1 MTFWQIEL
9 VLSVM
14 VIDSNYLV
22 LYIFFL
28 NHYLTKR
35 FYFCLFLVILLFHMK
50 GSIFHNFPSFP
61 RTHMSARGRFPVLEV
76 NSLKLRNQLQFA
88 VLLIKPC

>member
-50 GSIFHNFPSFP
+50 GAYF
-61 RTHMSARGRFPVLEV
+61 TTFPV
-76 NSLKLRNQLQFA
+76 SH
-88 VLLIKPC
+88 VLICLLVGAFQSWK

>member
-22 LYIFFL
+22 LKHFFSESL
-28 NHYLTKR
+28 SNKT
-35 FYFCLFLVILLFHMK
+35 FLFLFIFSYFIISHE

-61 RTHMSARGRFPVLEV
+61 RTHMSARGRFPV
-76 NSLKLRNQLQFA
+76 
-88 VLLIKPC
+88 